1 MPTYEYRC
9 EKGHEFE
16 AFQRMSDPPLTA
28 CPACGAAAQRRIS
41 AGTGLVFKGSGFY
54 ITDYKR
60 ADEKKAKDRKKAE
73 KAGAAGSSGES
84 GKSDTGKSGAEKSGE
99 SKASPSKS
107 GGDGAPRGSRSK
119 SGSGSG
125 SGGSGSGGG
134 D

>member
-16 AFQRMSDPPLTA
+16 AFQRMSDPPLTE
-28 CPACGAAAQRRIS
+28 CPECGAAAERRIS

-60 ADEKKAKDRKKAE
+60 ADEKKKKKAE
-73 KAGAAGSSGES
+73 ASGETSDSGSGGAGGKGDSSG
-84 GKSDTGKSGAEKSGE
+84 SGADS
-99 SKASPSKS
+99 SSS
-107 GGDGAPRGSRSK
+107 GGDAGS

-125 SGGSGSGGG
+125 TSE
-134 D
+134 